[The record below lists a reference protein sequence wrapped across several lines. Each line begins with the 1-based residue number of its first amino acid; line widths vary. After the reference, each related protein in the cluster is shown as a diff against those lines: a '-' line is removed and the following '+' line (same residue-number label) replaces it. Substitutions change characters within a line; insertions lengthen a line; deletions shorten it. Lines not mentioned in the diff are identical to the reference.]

1 MLTHDMIKNVRR
13 TMNNS
18 VEDIIRGGQFKKLI
32 ENVLVHDAREIT
44 GLNRIELVVIYL
56 LYRYDEINTLTDI
69 CKYLQMNKGHIST
82 TMDGLG
88 KKGYIICQ
96 RDETDR
102 RFIRYRITEKAGAI
116 VENMD
121 RLWLEISRQIVLGI
135 DEKDLEVF
143 NKVSRQIE
151 NNMKFMLEQSEKF

>member
-1 MLTHDMIKNVRR
+1 
-13 TMNNS
+13 
-18 VEDIIRGGQFKKLI
+18 
-32 ENVLVHDAREIT
+32 
-44 GLNRIELVVIYL
+44 
-56 LYRYDEINTLTDI
+56 
-69 CKYLQMNKGHIST
+69 MNKGHIST